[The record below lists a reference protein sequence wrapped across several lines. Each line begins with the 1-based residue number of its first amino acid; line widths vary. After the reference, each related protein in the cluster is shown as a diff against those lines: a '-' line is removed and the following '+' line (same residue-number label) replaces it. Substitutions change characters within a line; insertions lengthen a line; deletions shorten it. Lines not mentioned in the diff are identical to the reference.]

1 MKKILQLCA
10 YGLLAAVVFIA
21 DRASKAYALQNFV
34 DPVQFNRFISAELVF
49 NRGISWGM
57 LRFDDHHFFLLVS
70 LLVVTVCLLLAA
82 YAYKR
87 WQQGKLII
95 GETMV
100 CAGALSNVLDRFWYG
115 GVVDFI
121 AVSYESWTFPIFNI
135 ADVCIVGGVFLMCLF
150 AADDA

>member
-1 MKKILQLCA
+1 MKKLLQLCA
-10 YGLLAAVVFIA
+10 YGLLAAAVFIA
-21 DRASKAYALQNFV
+21 DRASKTYALQNFV
-34 DPVQFNRFISAELVF
+34 ESVQLNRFISVELVF

-57 LRFDDHHFFLLVS
+57 LRFDDHRLFLLVS
-70 LLVVTVCLLLAA
+70 VLVITVCLLLAL
-82 YAYKR
+82 YACKR
-87 WQQGKLII
+87 WYESKLII

-100 CAGALSNVLDRFWYG
+100 FAGALSNVLDRFWYG

-121 AVSYESWTFPIFNI
+121 IISYESWVFPIFNI